1 VTIGGLAMPMN
12 LYNFWP
18 VRLNQRFGAY
28 CSLTL
33 QKRGWGL
40 PGLPDPWLGKPIVLS
55 IDTGTGPVVYFKGDI
70 CDADPTYAD
79 IGWITTYQCLDLKR
93 RCDLVP
99 MTDSNTLTDTAAYNL
114 MPEDPVALAT
124 RQGRSI
130 GQILTSVLTMQDN
143 ANALNAQG
151 VGAYVSLSPPTLP
164 ASTIADLA
172 TLTII
177 PPSGVYVQ
185 GERLFQA
192 VESFVRFWAPNNLV
206 WIEPNTG
213 AIRFLDKR
221 TFTNHTLTMGTDL
234 IEPTPLRRSVA
245 PCYQAVVVRGQPVAE
260 AQMVDTLNGGLTED
274 FAWGS
279 LTNSAAK
286 AAWSPATYQLDQ
298 QAKSVGTC
306 TCPDTLHV
314 VVDPTDPAQAW
325 IADFWDQTS
334 TGHQGTIFLYSTIA
348 TGVQQQTS
356 RRIVANAALTA
367 GGTASIQVDL
377 PLPVTNYDHFSI
389 YGISN
394 GSGLVYRKY
403 KIASTAVGAALA
415 RQFTY
420 PANWVGTGGNVA
432 QGTSFPMGSVCFSS
446 TGSPPFSEWPSW
458 FTIDPANAN
467 VIFAVPTYITCGNHV
482 PSDVRALLAVNTGH
496 LHAIAPI
503 GGGFAGTS
511 NTVEGLTSTLTVTVG
526 QWRDPINQSAMEAFA
541 ADILDSVKDTIVEG
555 SVLFHGLYL
564 LGLTPG
570 IGLSVTGNGYTT
582 GWEGLNLSVTECELT
597 WEQGQPSQHTTV
609 LTCSNRR
616 AHLSAAA
623 FLRPDRPIG
632 GSIIPSEHGWNP
644 FGIFQPSFGQMYQ
657 VNQARQAQF
666 AQDYL
671 TPGGYEGFESTMDM
685 TAPEDRAG
693 GTGKKRD
700 LTQAEK
706 MRNAQWNKRQEAQQQ
721 KDWDKATRPERAKE
735 QAAERTMGAA
745 AEGMQY
751 FEEHPEELAP
761 AGQEERRARAQSHGS
776 LRQARGF
783 GPEDPTATYSTDVDP
798 QNQIGAGMAE
808 ELIQGLNPRRRRR
821 IERER
826 REGGGGE

>member
-1 VTIGGLAMPMN
+1 M
-12 LYNFWP
+12 
-18 VRLNQRFGAY
+18 RFGAY
-28 CSLTL
+28 CTLTL
-33 QKRGWGL
+33 QKRGWAL
-40 PGLPDPWLGKPIVLS
+40 PGLPDPWLGKAIVLS
-55 IDTGTGPVVYFKGDI
+55 IDTGSGPVVYFKGDI
-70 CDADPTYAD
+70 SDADPTYAD

-99 MTDSNTLTDTAAYNL
+99 MTDSNTLTDTAAFNL
-114 MPEDPVALAT
+114 TPEDPVALAT

-130 GQILTSVLTMQDN
+130 GQILTSVLTMTDN
-143 ANALNAQG
+143 ASALNAQG

-192 VESFVRFWAPNNLV
+192 IESFMRFWAPNYV
-206 WIEPNTG
+206 TWIEPNTG

-274 FAWGS
+274 FAWGA

-403 KIASTAVGAALA
+403 KITSTAVGAALA

-432 QGTSFPMGSVCFSS
+432 QSTSFPMGSVCFSAS
-446 TGSPPFSEWPSW
+446 GSPPFSEWPSW
-458 FTIDPANAN
+458 FTVDPANAN
-467 VIFAVPTYITCGNHV
+467 IIFAVPTYITCGNHV

-511 NTVEGLTSTLTVTVG
+511 NTVEGLSSTLTVTVG

-582 GWEGLNLSVTECELT
+582 GWESLNLSVTECEVT

-616 AHLSAAA
+616 AHLSSAA
-623 FLRPDRPIG
+623 FMKPDRPIG

-657 VNQARQAQF
+657 VNQARQAMQ
-666 AQDYL
+666 AEAYD
-671 TPGGYEGFESTMDM
+671 PSGGYAGFESTMDFAGPGKQGQ
-685 TAPEDRAG
+685 TAGQYNRDIERLQGDRG
-693 GTGKKRD
+693 PSGKEQQR
-700 LTQAEK
+700 QRRQNAE
-706 MRNAQWNKRQEAQQQ
+706 NTQWNKRQAAQEQ
-721 KDWDKATRPERAKE
+721 KDWDAATRREATQQIDEAAGEATSTNRAP
-735 QAAERTMGAA
+735 AEREKQIGLMGTTGPAA
-745 AEGMQY
+745 HEEYLARGSAERKAGLAAS
-751 FEEHPEELAP
+751 EEAAKTHEELQQSRSRESDKAQRKRAEDEKNP
-761 AGQEERRARAQSHGS
+761 PYQEG
-776 LRQARGF
+776 
-783 GPEDPTATYSTDVDP
+783 Y
-798 QNQIGAGMAE
+798 
-808 ELIQGLNPRRRRR
+808 
-821 IERER
+821 R
-826 REGGGGE
+826 REE